1 VQFAEFEPVSTR
13 EQLRQGDVI
22 EATDNDA
29 PMWRRHLVVITA
41 DCDLAFD
48 KHHGRITAVPLLHQT
63 EYLLEM
69 QFPRIRDRG
78 LQKALKL
85 LRTQLTGTPH
95 ERLSDSGALR
105 WLREATPTEITAEL
119 GFDGTKA
126 TSFTKTL
133 QALEL
138 LARDPSSLPSAVQ
151 LQTEGLVALG
161 ASENNARKEVTLR
174 LRQAFTQTPGD
185 ALFLSSIGPG
195 LTAGYFAFLRHLEQ
209 IPEPD
214 IALAATR
221 QTVKYRRVARLTD
234 RYAHALVQRFAMVF
248 LAIGLPAAYEE
259 TRDFHSDLLEE
270 SLN

>member
-22 EATDNDA
+22 EATDDDA

-69 QFPRIRDRG
+69 QFPRIRDRSV
-78 LQKALKL
+78 QKALKA
-85 LRTQLTGTPH
+85 LRSQLTGTAH
-95 ERLSDSGALR
+95 ERLSDDGALR
-105 WLREATPTEITAEL
+105 WLREATPEEISVEL

-126 TSFTKTL
+126 TNVKN
-133 QALEL
+133 ALEALDL
-138 LARDPSSLPSAVQ
+138 LSRVPSNLAHAVQ
-151 LQTEGLVALG
+151 LQAEGLVALG
-161 ASENNARKEVTLR
+161 LSESNARKEVTLR
-174 LRQAFTQTPGD
+174 LKQSFTQTPGD

-195 LTAGYFAFLRHLEQ
+195 LTEGYFAFLRHLEQ

-221 QTVKYRRVARLTD
+221 QPAKYRRVARLTD

-248 LAIGLPAAYEE
+248 LAIGLPADYEE
-259 TRDFHSDLLEE
+259 TRDFHSELLEE
-270 SLN
+270 QLN